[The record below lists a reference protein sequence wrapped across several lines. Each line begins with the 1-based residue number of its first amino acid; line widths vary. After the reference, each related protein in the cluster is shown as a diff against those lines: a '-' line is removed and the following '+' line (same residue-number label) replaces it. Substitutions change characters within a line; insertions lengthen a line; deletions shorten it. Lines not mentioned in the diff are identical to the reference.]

1 MPIFQYKA
9 VGPNGATK
17 TGVIDADT
25 ARDARQ
31 RLRKDSLLVSE
42 IKETRGGRKV
52 NRSATGE
59 VQATGVIQRMRDK
72 RAKRTTSMSAKDL
85 DLVSS
90 VTRQLGTMLASG
102 IPLSEAVRA
111 MIDQA
116 SDRRTETMFREI
128 RESINQGGSLAD
140 ALGQHP
146 RFFND
151 LFVNMIR
158 AGEATGNVDVVLT
171 RLADYLQYQRT
182 LRRKVVGALTYPVMM
197 ICLGAVVVTI
207 LMSFVV
213 PKITGML
220 MDTGQALPWATQ
232 LLVTISDIF
241 KNWWWAMALIV
252 AAISFVIERT
262 YQAGGDGR
270 LWIDRT
276 MLRMPAVGDVILKQS
291 VSRFSRTF
299 STLLQSGVPAVQSL
313 EITGKVVQNRV
324 ISDATDHI
332 RERIMEGADI
342 STPLKAT
349 GAFPSIVGYM
359 VSVGEQSG
367 ELEQMLDRISSAYD
381 EEIEIATERMTALLE
396 PIMIIGLAIVVG
408 FIVVAI
414 VLPILQVGQV
424 Q

>member
-9 VGPNGATK
+9 VGPKGETK

-31 RLRKDSLLVSE
+31 RLRKDNLLVSD
-42 IKETRGGRKV
+42 IRETRGGRRV
-52 NRSATGE
+52 RRSKSGE
-59 VQATGVIQRMRDK
+59 VQSAGLISRIRDA
-72 RAKRTTSMSAKDL
+72 RAKRQTSMSAKDL

-102 IPLSEAVRA
+102 IPLTEAIRA

-116 SDRRTETMFREI
+116 GDRRTETMFREV
-128 RESINQGGSLAD
+128 RERINQGGSLAD
-140 ALGQHP
+140 ALEEHP
-146 RFFND
+146 RYFND

-158 AGEATGNVDVVLT
+158 AGEATGNVDIVLT

-182 LRRKVVGALTYPVMM
+182 LRRKVVGALTYPLMM
-197 ICLGAVVVTI
+197 IALGAVVVTI

-232 LLVTISDIF
+232 LLMTISDIF
-241 KNWWWAMALIV
+241 QNWWWAMALGV
-252 AAISFVIERT
+252 AAVSFVFERV

-276 MLRMPAVGDVILKQS
+276 MLRLPAVGDVIMKQS

-313 EITGKVVQNRV
+313 EITAKVVQNRV

-332 RERIMEGADI
+332 RGRIMEGTDI
-342 STPLKAT
+342 ATPLKAT

-381 EEIEIATERMTALLE
+381 EEIEIATERMTAMME
-396 PIMIIGLAIVVG
+396 PIMIIGLAIIVG

>member
-9 VGPNGATK
+9 VGPGGETK

-25 ARDARQ
+25 ARDARN

-42 IKETRGGRKV
+42 IRETRGGRRVK
-52 NRSATGE
+52 RSKTGE
-59 VQATGVIQRMRDK
+59 VKATSALQRLRDA
-72 RAKRTTSMSAKDL
+72 RAARNTSMSSKDL

-102 IPLSEAVRA
+102 IPLSEAIRA

-116 SDRRTETMFREI
+116 ADRRTETMFREV
-128 RESINQGGSLAD
+128 RERINQGGSLAD
-140 ALGQHP
+140 ALEEHP
-146 RFFND
+146 RFFNE

-197 ICLGAVVVTI
+197 ICLGIVVVTI

-220 MDTGQALPWATQ
+220 TDTGQALPLPTQ
-232 LLVTISDIF
+232 ILVQISDLF
-241 KNWWWAMALIV
+241 KDWWWAGALII
-252 AAISFVIERT
+252 AAVSFIIERT
-262 YQAGGDGR
+262 YQKGGDGR
-270 LWIDRT
+270 LWLDRT
-276 MLRMPAVGDVILKQS
+276 LLRMPAVGDVILKQS

-313 EITGKVVQNRV
+313 EITAKVVQNRV

-332 RERIMEGADI
+332 RSRIMEGTDI
-342 STPLKAT
+342 ATPLKAT

-367 ELEQMLDRISSAYD
+367 ELEQMLDRISGAYD
-381 EEIEIATERMTALLE
+381 EEIEIATERMTALME
-396 PIMIIGLAIVVG
+396 PIMIIGLALVVG

>member
-9 VGPNGATK
+9 VGPRGETK

-25 ARDARQ
+25 ARDARN

-42 IKETRGGRKV
+42 IRETRGGRRVK
-52 NRSATGE
+52 RSKTGE
-59 VQATGVIQRMRDK
+59 VKAASALQRLRDA
-72 RAKRTTSMSAKDL
+72 RAARNTSMSSKDL

-102 IPLSEAVRA
+102 IPLSEAIRA

-116 SDRRTETMFREI
+116 GDRRTETMFREV
-128 RESINQGGSLAD
+128 RERINQGGSLAD
-140 ALGQHP
+140 ALEEHP
-146 RFFND
+146 RFFNE

-197 ICLGAVVVTI
+197 ICLGVVVVTI

-220 MDTGQALPWATQ
+220 MDTGQALPLPTQ
-232 LLVTISDIF
+232 ILVKVSDLF
-241 KNWWWAMALIV
+241 KDWWWAGALII

-262 YQAGGDGR
+262 YQKGGDGR
-270 LWIDRT
+270 LWLDRT
-276 MLRMPAVGDVILKQS
+276 LLRLPAVGDVILKQS

-313 EITGKVVQNRV
+313 EITAKVVQNRV

-332 RERIMEGADI
+332 RSRIMEGTDI
-342 STPLKAT
+342 ATPLKAT

-367 ELEQMLDRISSAYD
+367 ELEQMLDRISGAYD

-396 PIMIIGLAIVVG
+396 PIMIIGLALVVG